1 MKTFYIKITKIVL
14 LVLLIF
20 FIGYI
25 INDNLNKYYE
35 NMTDE
40 EQEKIEK
47 ITNIINKY
55 SSSKLASMKATIRRN
70 SSNSLAFTKELLDE
84 LFDEEDIEDI
94 LPLKPETYEMSVLND
109 IITSVEQERQES
121 PITIS
126 GTLNDYTI
134 FDFDVVD
141 NIIKRKLN

>member
-40 EQEKIEK
+40 EEEKIQK

-55 SSSKLASMKATIRRN
+55 STSKLAAMKETIRQS
-70 SSNSLAFTKELLDE
+70 SSNSREFTQELLEE
-84 LFDEEDIEDI
+84 LFNEQDIEDI
-94 LPLKPETYEMSVLND
+94 LPLEPETYEMSVLND
-109 IITSVEQERQES
+109 IITSVEQQREEG

-126 GTLNDYTI
+126 GTLNDYSI
-134 FDFDVVD
+134 FDFDAVD

>member
-1 MKTFYIKITKIVL
+1 
-14 LVLLIF
+14 
-20 FIGYI
+20 
-25 INDNLNKYYE
+25 
-35 NMTDE
+35 
-40 EQEKIEK
+40 
-47 ITNIINKY
+47 
-55 SSSKLASMKATIRRN
+55 MKATIRRN